1 MEFHLCHAKRHSI
14 CFYHNI
20 KDNERSICQD
30 LLTTENTD
38 SELKVHA
45 LHYANELLVRVS
57 LSFQKLLQTRS
68 TWRNNTKKCLGKE
81 WWPVLVVD
89 KSADHDKP
97 HFNLF
102 FTAAAIST
110 PKKFFQS
117 ASWLRHS
124 TLRGTL
130 TRAAWYGQGID
141 SFRQRPSDFWLV
153 RSGHAHASYPGLSFR
168 LRVRSQHI
176 WGGKKGEFRD
186 WTSITC
192 GCWSFLASGFRL
204 VFEGLFI
211 WAQ

>member
-1 MEFHLCHAKRHSI
+1 MLNDIRSVFTTISKITKEVFVKI
-14 CFYHNI
+14 CW
-20 KDNERSICQD
+20 Q
-30 LLTTENTD
+30 
-38 SELKVHA
+38 LKTP
-45 LHYANELLVRVS
+45 
-57 LSFQKLLQTRS
+57 TRS
-68 TWRNNTKKCLGKE
+68 WKCTHCIMQMSYLYVSAFPFKNCCKLVQHGETIRKKCLGKE

-89 KSADHDKP
+89 KSTDHDKP

-141 SFRQRPSDFWLV
+141 SFRQPPSNFWLV
-153 RSGHAHASYPGLSFR
+153 RSGHTHASYPGLSFR